1 MTEAADTKRTLTRS
15 DSTRAELPAWAQR
28 IRRTYLRG
36 ESSLFLLHGNV
47 FDRVPHGDGLC
58 EVSEFLCRTLLDA
71 HKATIVLYDPSSRV
85 SVRKKGPDAAALA
98 SVTGKR
104 SAGEVLPALEE
115 LLQTASSTAIVIPY
129 VDMLAPAGEMNFLSE
144 QDRINVV
151 SLHRWSLDVR
161 LSTRDNVVF
170 VLAEQLSSVHPML
183 VANPRV
189 TPIEIPLPDLAT
201 RVATC
206 RLANPE
212 LNEREAN
219 ELGAHTAGLKAVQ
232 IHGLLSPSDDDLD
245 HAERL
250 LLITRLLGQSPDAP
264 ARAHKLAQITRSMTE
279 EQIRHL
285 ISPESK
291 TDGPARAVL
300 DDLLPLVF
308 ARKREILEKECFEL
322 IEFITPRHDL
332 SAVGG
337 MEEIKRELRKLA
349 QAIRAGE
356 RARVPMGLLLVGAM
370 GTGKTFVANAF
381 AKESGI
387 VALKLKNFRS
397 KWVGATESN
406 LEKVLSIVRA
416 LGPVLLVIDEGER
429 SFGDAGD
436 SDGGTSS
443 RVIARIKEFMGD
455 PDNRGRV
462 VFMLMTN
469 RPDKLDVDIK
479 RAGRLDR
486 KIPFFYAGTASD
498 VEAILLAQLARH
510 AVAHKLEFPRDRELI
525 SARLVDYSNADL
537 EAVVLLAHEL
547 AHDAGSSEVD
557 AVLFARAIVDYLP
570 SRDETMLRYMELLAV
585 FEASSRRM
593 LPEKYRE
600 LSNEQLDVALRE
612 ARIAVAASSTTR
624 R

>member
-1 MTEAADTKRTLTRS
+1 MAAPS
-15 DSTRAELPAWAQR
+15 PALPDWAQR

-36 ESSLFLLHGNV
+36 EASVFLLHGNV
-47 FDRVPHGDGLC
+47 FDRVPYADGFC
-58 EVSEFLCRTLLDA
+58 EVSEFLCRALLDA
-71 HKATIVLYDPSSRV
+71 HKATIALYDPSYRLSA
-85 SVRKKGPDAAALA
+85 RKRGPDAVALTG
-98 SVTGKR
+98 VLGKR
-104 SAGEVLPALEE
+104 SASEVLPGLEE
-115 LLQTASSTAIVIPY
+115 LLQTANSTAIVIPY

-151 SLHRWSLDVR
+151 TLHRWSLDAR
-161 LSTRDNVVF
+161 LSARDNVVF

-201 RVATC
+201 RVAAC
-206 RLANPE
+206 RHANPE
-212 LNEREAN
+212 LTEREAD

-232 IHGLLSPSDDDLD
+232 IHGLLTPSEDDLD
-245 HAERL
+245 HDERL
-250 LLITRLLGQSPDAP
+250 ALITKLLGDGPDA
-264 ARAHKLAQITRSMTE
+264 ATRAHKLAQITRSMTE
-279 EQIRHL
+279 EQIRFL
-285 ISPESK
+285 LSPEAK
-291 TDGPARAVL
+291 AETEPRGVL

-322 IEFITPRHDL
+322 IEFITPRHGL

-337 MEEIKRELRKLA
+337 MDEIKRELSKVA
-349 QAIRAGE
+349 HAIRAGD
-356 RARVPMGLLLVGAM
+356 RARVPMGLLFVGPM

-381 AKESGI
+381 ARESGI

-406 LEKVLSIVRA
+406 LEKVLAIVRA

-443 RVIARIKEFMGD
+443 RVIARIKEFMSD

-469 RPDKLDVDIK
+469 RPDKLDTDIK

-486 KIPFFYAGTASD
+486 KIPFFYAGTPD
-498 VEAILLAQLARH
+498 EVEQVLKAQLARH
-510 AVAHKLEFPRDRELI
+510 GVKHTLEFPRDRDKT
-525 SARLVDYSNADL
+525 SALLVDYSNADL
-537 EAVVLLAHEL
+537 EAVVLLSHEL
-547 AHDAGSSEVD
+547 AHDAGSQSVD
-557 AVLFARAIVDYLP
+557 AALLERAVADYLP
-570 SRDETMLRYMELLAV
+570 SRDEAMLRYMELLAV

-593 LPEKYRE
+593 LPAKYRD
-600 LSNEQLDVALRE
+600 LSNEALDIALRE
-612 ARIAVAASSTTR
+612 ARMLVGVSSAGR